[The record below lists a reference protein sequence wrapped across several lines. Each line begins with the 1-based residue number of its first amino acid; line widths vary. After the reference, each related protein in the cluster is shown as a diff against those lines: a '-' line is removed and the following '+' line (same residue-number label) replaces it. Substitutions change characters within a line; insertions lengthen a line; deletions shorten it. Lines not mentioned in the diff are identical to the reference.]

1 METNLLEYVLR
12 KLEESRGTWPDIA
25 EKTGVPY
32 DTITK
37 IAQRKIED
45 PKVSKLQTLADYFR
59 GIEQA
64 AA

>member
-59 GIEQA
+59 GLEQA

>member
-1 METNLLEYVLR
+1 METMLDYVLR
-12 KLEESRGTWPDIA
+12 KLEESRGTWPDIS

-59 GIEQA
+59 DIEQTA
-64 AA
+64 A